1 MHQSQRPWSQH
12 AASHLSPPEHPR
24 HPKLRA
30 RARRGPVLNGRRRL
44 VQAAALSLLPGAG
57 RAAGAPFRMA
67 YFETYSP
74 LSYRDEKGGL
84 RGILVDILDDVIG
97 KQMGLAVQHLG
108 YPWLR
113 AQMLARQG
121 DVDAICTIATAARL
135 EYALASSEVVVAAPR
150 RIFVRA
156 DNPMLA
162 DLQQVRDLAGLKQL
176 NPVVVTYAGNGWGT
190 ENLAGF
196 NVAVGL
202 DYESGLKMLIAK
214 RGDVMIDNS
223 LTMQFSLNQTTG
235 GDRVLMMPA
244 RLESSNFQLLISKLS
259 PQAGLLPAFDKA
271 LAQYKKT
278 NSYAEIFKK
287 YRVVV

>member
-1 MHQSQRPWSQH
+1 
-12 AASHLSPPEHPR
+12 
-24 HPKLRA
+24 
-30 RARRGPVLNGRRRL
+30 
-44 VQAAALSLLPGAG
+44 
-57 RAAGAPFRMA
+57 MA

-74 LSYRDEKGGL
+74 LSYRDEKGAL
-84 RGILVDILDDVIG
+84 RGILVDILDDVLG
-97 KQMGLAVQHLG
+97 KQMGVPIQHTG

-113 AQMLARQG
+113 AQMMAKMG
-121 DVDAICTIATAARL
+121 DADAICTIATAVRL
-135 EYALASSEVVVAAPR
+135 EYAMASSEVVVAAPR

-176 NPVVVTYAGNGWGT
+176 NPVVVSYAGNGWGT

-196 NVAVGL
+196 KVAVGL

-223 LTMQFSLNQTTG
+223 LTMQFSLIHTGG

-259 PQAGLLPAFDKA
+259 PHTGLLPAFDKA

-278 NSYAEIFKK
+278 NAYADVFKK
-287 YRVVV
+287 YGVVI

>member
-1 MHQSQRPWSQH
+1 M
-12 AASHLSPPEHPR
+12 
-24 HPKLRA
+24 
-30 RARRGPVLNGRRRL
+30 LNGRRRL
-44 VQAAALSLLPGAG
+44 VQAAALSLLPGAV

-74 LSYRDEKGGL
+74 LSYRDEKGGV

-97 KQMGLAVQHLG
+97 KQMGLPIQHLG

-135 EYALASSEVVVAAPR
+135 EYAVASSEVVVAAPR

-223 LTMQFSLNQTTG
+223 LTMQFSLNQTAG
-235 GDRVLMMPA
+235 GGQVMMMPA
-244 RLESSNFQLLISKLS
+244 RIESSNFQLLISKLS
-259 PQAGLLPAFDKA
+259 RHAGLLPAFDKA

-278 NSYAEIFKK
+278 TAYADIFKK
-287 YRVVV
+287 YGVAG